1 MSTHLNDHELIDRIL
16 AHVDGQSTDK
26 GQARGARA
34 LGRVRLGRFEN
45 RQLAARQQLFEVSI
59 EADPVFVQV
68 SDRGRQPGIW
78 QGIGTELRI
87 QTD

>member
-1 MSTHLNDHELIDRIL
+1 MSTGSRPKR
-16 AHVDGQSTDK
+16 A
-26 GQARGARA
+26 QARGAHA

-59 EADPVFVQV
+59 EANPVFVQV
-68 SDRGRQPGIW
+68 SGRGRQPGIW
-78 QGIGTELRI
+78 QGIGAELRV